1 MVFLWIVDWECV
13 RRGRRSERTE
23 SAREG
28 VMMCGSVIIGRD
40 MVVED
45 VEVKSYMVVNLHP
58 FYIPFSEYVPFSAGL

>member
-1 MVFLWIVDWECV
+1 MVFLRIVDWECV

-45 VEVKSYMVVNLHP
+45 VEVRS
-58 FYIPFSEYVPFSAGL
+58 